1 MGVDAKL
8 SLNPRWGLDDI
19 VKVLERTQKQKVKV
33 ESCHK
38 ISAGFYYFNV
48 ANRNIAV
55 FVNAL
60 FPTGSVTELSLSS
73 DKQGIRILRDVANV
87 FGGVLMESDSD
98 GNCELINGA
107 MFEHDGLP
115 YFVKYAIV
123 HDGIKPDDT
132 QAFIDSMRK
141 WHKEVGKEEIKAI
154 R

>member
-8 SLNPRWGLDDI
+8 YLNPRWGLDDI
-19 VKVLERTQKQKVKV
+19 IKVLERTQKQKAKV

-55 FVNAL
+55 FVNTL
-60 FPTGSVTELSLSS
+60 FPTGAVTELSLRS
-73 DKQGIRILRDVANV
+73 DKQGIKILRDVADV
-87 FGGVLMESDSD
+87 FGGVLMESDSV
-98 GNCELINGA
+98 GNCELINGT

-115 YFVKYAIV
+115 YFIKYAIV
-123 HDGIKPDDT
+123 HDGIKPDGT

-141 WHKEVGKEEIKAI
+141 WHEEVDHKKMEEIL
-154 R
+154 